1 MGQSSQDNRVEFT
14 SLAASRAGR
23 DFRFQAMF
31 LSLMH
36 CTLVDILLLCCQWLV
51 EGFVSLCAQAR
62 NRLPM
67 EVNPSNLEK
76 SR

>member
-1 MGQSSQDNRVEFT
+1 MKFSSMAVSHAD
-14 SLAASRAGR
+14 L
-23 DFRFQAMF
+23 DFRFWIIF

-36 CTLVDILLLCCQWLV
+36 CTLIDILLLCCQWLV